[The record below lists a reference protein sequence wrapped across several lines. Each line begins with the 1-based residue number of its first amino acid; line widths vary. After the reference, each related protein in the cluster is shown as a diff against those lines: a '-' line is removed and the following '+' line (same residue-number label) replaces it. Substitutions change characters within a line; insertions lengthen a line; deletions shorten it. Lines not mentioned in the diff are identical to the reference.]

1 MAQKKPKDDIVNVVL
16 SINATTA
23 ERKIHELTAANKDLT
38 KANQERLKKMREL
51 EMLGRTEQQSYKN
64 LKAAYQ
70 DTSKA
75 IRENNGEIEKYRRNL
90 NLTNMSYNE
99 LKREAS
105 KLRTQLNNTSKSLN
119 PTEWNALNE
128 RLKAVSRSMKNVEV
142 GAYSVGKSLCASI
155 KEAVAYQVGLQSL
168 VTWVLRLL
176 GNVRDFLGEGIRIA
190 GIAQG
195 IDEAFGRIADK
206 DYLSGLREQTKG
218 LLNDNFL
225 KKFTVQ
231 ANNLG
236 IPIEHMGQL
245 LAFAQQRAKD
255 TGESVDYLSESIVK
269 GLGRKSVLILDNL
282 GLSAVRINEEF
293 KRTGDFSAAVTKIVE
308 EEMAKVGH
316 SMDTAAE
323 ADVRRAVRWQ
333 NLQER
338 IGRYL
343 VKFSEMR
350 SKIESGFVDSL
361 DRSLSWMEKHWYKI
375 TLLFYSLTSA
385 IVAYKVAV
393 NKAIILEKLH
403 IFWITSKR
411 IALTAGAYA
420 YNLLSGNIMRA
431 NAALRL
437 LNITLKGNLWGWVA
451 AAIAGVAVSLYTLYT
466 RSQALTEA
474 KKALMRVSKKSTEEF
489 NAQAAKVDALSKTI
503 ENNKLSLEARRAA
516 IEKLKEIMPEYN
528 GYISNEGV
536 LYNHNTA
543 AIQRYLTQL
552 EKQIKMKA
560 AQEELEEA
568 YRKKRQLDNQE
579 EKQKAVLKSA
589 EDRYKMS
596 KDNASLQ
603 SNKLSGSGMKNMVV
617 GMSTSASASSVAA
630 AKKELEKT
638 QSEQAKNLAV
648 ISELNNEI
656 NKTSISL
663 SASTKKTEDAVVSL
677 IAIQQEELE
686 QAKKLPETTEAEIA
700 AKNKKIASIE
710 KEIERLNSLGRAGKS
725 SADTTAKT
733 EKDRIDAVKSA
744 IGEEIRLFEE
754 SQTRIRLEAKKRQE
768 AGKMTA
774 EEYASVV
781 AATEKASADFRIE
794 QYRELYR
801 SLENLEVKNGKDKKR
816 ALDEASTAILKAEE
830 DVIDKRIALN
840 ASLSA
845 IAEKAWQ
852 EVQKKQKAA
861 REKADLD
868 KEAGKAPDEM
878 RQQFGLVDTEFEN
891 KMKLAALDE
900 YYKQA
905 LEKYKDNEQVKQE
918 LAAVYAQA
926 KAKIEIDAEAEKL
939 RTIADM
945 GFAGQLAAFAQ
956 ELVTLREQHK
966 KGLFEEQ
973 EYQRKKNE
981 LRKRF
986 AEFSVKAVTEIAAT
1000 AAGYMQEQEM
1010 IAVDQKYASEIAAA
1024 QGNQEKLRE
1033 IEEKK
1038 EAEKLAIQKKYADIN
1053 FIIKASEIIA
1063 NTAVAV
1069 MRAMA
1074 ELGPIAGPIAAVAMS
1089 AAGTLQLAV
1098 ANQERMKVKNAQ
1110 PGGAGSSS
1118 SSTSGMPMRVAS
1130 GREDGGYIDVEREQD
1145 GKRFR
1150 AMHEPRRRGYV
1161 DRPTV
1166 IVGDGPAGRSR
1177 EWVASNDALSNPTV
1191 APIIR
1196 MLDAAQL
1203 SGQIRTIDMSAVLRR
1218 QLVGHRSGGYIDR
1231 SSSSP
1236 ASSGLYPLPS
1246 GASSDPRMVR
1256 ALERFVDTLDR
1267 TGKEGIRASVVY
1279 SDMERKRKIKERSED
1294 VARKR

>member
-1 MAQKKPKDDIVNVVL
+1 MAQRQKNDIIDVVFSVNA
-16 SINATTA
+16 SKAQQQ
-23 ERKIHELTAANKDLT
+23 IHDLTAANKDLT

-51 EMLGRTEQQSYKN
+51 EVLGRKEQQSYKN
-64 LKAAYQ
+64 LKAAYLEARKSIG
-70 DTSKA
+70 DNNRA
-75 IRENNGEIEKYRRNL
+75 IEQLRSNL
-90 NLTNMSYNE
+90 SLTNMSYSE
-99 LKREAS
+99 LHREA
-105 KLRTQLNNTSKSLN
+105 KRLKAQLDNTSRSLN
-119 PTEWNALNE
+119 PTEWGALNA
-128 RLKAVSRSMKNVEV
+128 RLQEVRRSMKQVEV
-142 GAYSVGKSLCASI
+142 GAYSAQKSLCASI

-168 VTWVLRLL
+168 VLLFLRLV
-176 GNVRDFLGEGIRIA
+176 GNIKDFVREGIRIA
-190 GIAQG
+190 GVAQG
-195 IDEAFGRIADK
+195 IDEAFSRIANK
-206 DYLSGLREQTKG
+206 DYLSSLREQTKG

-231 ANNLG
+231 ADNLG
-236 IPIEHMGQL
+236 IPIQHMGKL

-293 KRTGDFSAAVTKIVE
+293 KRTGDFSAAVTKIVD
-308 EEMAKVGH
+308 EEMAKVGK
-316 SMDTAAE
+316 SLDTAAE

-338 IGRYL
+338 IGGYL

-361 DRSLSWMEKHWYKI
+361 DRSLSWIEKHWSKI
-375 TLLFYSLTSA
+375 TLLFYSLSSA
-385 IVAYKVAV
+385 IVVYKAAV
-393 NKAIILEKLH
+393 TRAIVLEKLH
-403 IFWITSKR
+403 AFWLAAKR
-411 IALTAGAYA
+411 VSLIASSSAYA
-420 YNLLSGNIMRA
+420 LLTGNILRAKAAMRM
-431 NAALRL
+431 
-437 LNITLKGNLWGWVA
+437 LNIAMKGNLWGLVAAGVA
-451 AAIAGVAVSLYTLYT
+451 AAGAALYTLH
-466 RSQALTEA
+466 RRAQALTAE
-474 KKALMRVSKKSTEEF
+474 KKALLQVSKKATEEF
-489 NAQAAKVDALSKTI
+489 QSQAAKVDVLSKTI
-503 ENNKLSLEARRAA
+503 ENNKLSVDARRAA
-516 IEKLKEIMPEYN
+516 IEKLKEIMPSYN
-528 GYISNEGV
+528 ATITEEGV
-536 LYNHNTA
+536 LINHNTL
-543 AIQRYLTQL
+543 AISEYLQQL

-568 YRKKRQLDNQE
+568 YRKKRQL
-579 EKQKAVLKSA
+579 EKQQEKDRATVKKA
-589 EDRYKMS
+589 
-596 KDNASLQ
+596 KDDYDLRNSLVSSQ
-603 SNKLSGSGMKNMVV
+603 SNSKLSGSGMRQLGV
-617 GMSTSASASSVAA
+617 GMQTSGLASDLSAA
-630 AKKELEKT
+630 NRALEKTMAELEKNQAVIDALDKEITTST
-638 QSEQAKNLAV
+638 QSLTSGADKTAV
-648 ISELNNEI
+648 A
-656 NKTSISL
+656 T
-663 SASTKKTEDAVVSL
+663 VSL
-677 IAIQQEELE
+677 IKVQEELLE
-686 QAKKLPETTEAEIA
+686 QAKLMPETSEAEIT
-700 AKNKKIASIE
+700 AKNKKIESIE
-710 KEIERLNSLGRAGKS
+710 KEIDRLRDLGRTSKGAAA
-725 SADTTAKT
+725 SAAKA
-733 EKDRIDAVKSA
+733 EKDRIESVKSA
-744 IGEEIRLFEE
+744 SVEEIRLFEE
-754 SQTRIRLEAKKRQE
+754 TQTRIRLEAKKQKA
-768 AGKMTA
+768 AGKITA
-774 EEYASVV
+774 ETYASVV
-781 AATEKASADFRIE
+781 AATEKASADFRLE

-801 SLENLEVKNGKDKKR
+801 TLENLEIKNGKDKKR
-816 ALDEASTAILKAEE
+816 ALDEASAAILKSEE
-830 DVIDKRIALN
+830 DIIDKRIALN
-840 ASLSA
+840 ASLAA
-845 IAEKAWQ
+845 IGEKAWK
-852 EVQKKQKAA
+852 EVQKKQQDAKA
-861 REKADLD
+861 KAKQADA
-868 KEAGKAPDEM
+868 AGKAPDQM
-878 RQQFGLVDTEFEN
+878 RQQFGLGGQELEY
-891 KMKLAALDE
+891 KMKLVALDE

-905 LEKYKDNEQVKQE
+905 LEKYKDNEQTKQE

-939 RTIADM
+939 RALADM

-956 ELVTLREQHK
+956 EMISLRDQHR
-966 KGLFEEQ
+966 KGLLEEQ
-973 EYQRKKNE
+973 EYQKKKAD

-986 AEFSVKAVTEIAAT
+986 TEFSVKAVTEIASA

-1110 PGGAGSSS
+1110 PGGGGSSS

-1150 AMHEPRRRGYV
+1150 AMHEPRKRGYV

-1196 MLDAAQL
+1196 LLDAAQL
-1203 SGQIRTIDMSAVLRR
+1203 SGQIRTIDMGAVLRR
-1218 QLVGHRSGGYIDR
+1218 QLVGHQSGGYINSVPSPP
-1231 SSSSP
+1231 SSD
-1236 ASSGLYPLPS
+1236 LYPIS
-1246 GASSDPRMVR
+1246 VGSAADPRMLR

-1279 SDMERKRKIKERSED
+1279 SDLERKRTIKERSMD

>member
-1 MAQKKPKDDIVNVVL
+1 MAQRQKDDIINVVF
-16 SINATTA
+16 SVNASKA
-23 ERKIHELTAANKDLT
+23 QQQIHDLTAANKDLT

-51 EMLGRTEQQSYKN
+51 EMLGRKEQQSYKN
-64 LKAAYQ
+64 LKAAYLEARKSIG
-70 DTSKA
+70 DNNRA
-75 IRENNGEIEKYRRNL
+75 IEQLRSNL
-90 NLTNMSYNE
+90 SLTNMSYSE
-99 LKREAS
+99 LHREA
-105 KLRTQLNNTSKSLN
+105 KRLKAQLDNTSRSLN
-119 PTEWNALNE
+119 PTEWGALNA
-128 RLKAVSRSMKNVEV
+128 RLQEVRRSMKQVEV
-142 GAYSVGKSLCASI
+142 GAYSAQKSLCASI

-168 VTWVLRLL
+168 VLLFLRLV
-176 GNVRDFLGEGIRIA
+176 GNIKDFVREGIRIA
-190 GIAQG
+190 GVAQG
-195 IDEAFGRIADK
+195 IDEAFSRIANK
-206 DYLSGLREQTKG
+206 DYLSSLREQTKG

-236 IPIEHMGQL
+236 IPIEHMGKL

-255 TGESVDYLSESIVK
+255 TGESVEYLSESIVK

-282 GLSAVRINEEF
+282 GLSSVRINEEF
-293 KRTGDFSAAVTKIVE
+293 KRTGDFVAAVTKIVD
-308 EEMAKVGH
+308 EEMAKVGK
-316 SMDTAAE
+316 SLDTAAE

-338 IGRYL
+338 IGGYL

-350 SKIESGFVDSL
+350 SKIESGFVATL
-361 DRSLSWMEKHWYKI
+361 DQSLSWIEKHWSKI
-375 TLLFYSLTSA
+375 TLLFYSLSSA
-385 IVAYKVAV
+385 IVAYKAAV
-393 NKAIILEKLH
+393 TRAIILEKLH
-403 IFWITSKR
+403 AFWLAAKR
-411 IALTAGAYA
+411 VSLIASSSAYA
-420 YNLLSGNIMRA
+420 LLTGNILRAKAAMRM
-431 NAALRL
+431 
-437 LNITLKGNLWGWVA
+437 LNIAMKGNLWGLVA
-451 AAIAGVAVSLYTLYT
+451 AGVAAVGAALYTLH
-466 RSQALTEA
+466 RRAQALTAE
-474 KKALMRVSKKSTEEF
+474 KKALLQVSKKATEEF
-489 NAQAAKVDALSKTI
+489 QLQAAKVDVLSKTI
-503 ENNKLSLEARRAA
+503 ENNKLSVDARRAA
-516 IEKLKEIMPEYN
+516 IEKLKEIMPSYN
-528 GYISNEGV
+528 ATITEEGV
-536 LYNHNTA
+536 LINHNTL
-543 AIQRYLTQL
+543 AISEYLQQL

-568 YRKKRQLDNQE
+568 YRKKRQL
-579 EKQKAVLKSA
+579 EKQQDKDRAAVKKAQDDYDRRKSIVTSQA
-589 EDRYKMS
+589 NS
-596 KDNASLQ
+596 
-603 SNKLSGSGMKNMVV
+603 KLSGSGMRQLAV
-617 GMSTSASASSVAA
+617 GMQTGGLASDLSAANRALEKTTA
-630 AKKELEKT
+630 ELEKNQSVIDALDKEITTST
-638 QSEQAKNLAV
+638 QSLTSGA
-648 ISELNNEI
+648 S
-656 NKTSISL
+656 KT
-663 SASTKKTEDAVVSL
+663 AAATVSL
-677 IAIQQEELE
+677 IKVQEELLE
-686 QAKKLPETTEAEIA
+686 QAKLLPETSEAEIV
-700 AKNKKIASIE
+700 AKNKKIESIE
-710 KEIERLNSLGRAGKS
+710 KEIDRLRDLGRTSKGAAA
-725 SADTTAKT
+725 SAAKA
-733 EKDRIDAVKSA
+733 EKDRIESVKSA
-744 IGEEIRLFEE
+744 SVEEIRLFEE
-754 SQTRIRLEAKKRQE
+754 TQTRIRLEAKKQQT
-768 AGKMTA
+768 AGKITA
-774 EEYASVV
+774 ETYASVV
-781 AATEKASADFRIE
+781 AATEKASADFRLE

-801 SLENLEVKNGKDKKR
+801 TLENLEVKNGKAKKR
-816 ALDEASTAILKAEE
+816 ALDEASAAILKSEE
-830 DVIDKRIALN
+830 EVIDKRIALN
-840 ASLSA
+840 VSLAA
-845 IAEKAWQ
+845 IGEKALEKVLRKQQEAKEKAEKAR
-852 EVQKKQKAA
+852 VASKAS
-861 REKADLD
+861 
-868 KEAGKAPDEM
+868 DEM
-878 RQQFGLVDTEFEN
+878 RQQFGLVDPDFET

-900 YYKQA
+900 YYRQELK
-905 LEKYKDNEQVKQE
+905 KYKDNAEVRQR
-918 LAAVYAQA
+918 LAKVYAQA

-939 RTIADM
+939 QTIAGM

-956 ELVTLREQHK
+956 EMISLRDQHR
-966 KGLFEEQ
+966 KGLLEEQ
-973 EYQRKKNE
+973 EYQKKKAD

-986 AEFSVKAVTEIAAT
+986 TEFSVKAVTEIAAS

-1024 QGNQEKLRE
+1024 QGNKEKLRE

-1110 PGGAGSSS
+1110 PGGGGSSS

-1150 AMHEPRRRGYV
+1150 AMHEPLKRGYV

-1196 MLDAAQL
+1196 LLDAAQL
-1203 SGQIRTIDMSAVLRR
+1203 SGQIRTIDMGAVLRSR
-1218 QLVGHRSGGYIDR
+1218 LVGHESGGYIDR

-1236 ASSGLYPLPS
+1236 ASSGLHPLPS

>member
-1 MAQKKPKDDIVNVVL
+1 MAQRQKDDIINVVF
-16 SINATTA
+16 SVNASKA
-23 ERKIHELTAANKDLT
+23 QQQIHDLTAANKDLT

-51 EMLGRTEQQSYKN
+51 EMLGRKEQQSYKN
-64 LKAAYQ
+64 LKAAYLEARKSIG
-70 DTSKA
+70 DNNRA
-75 IRENNGEIEKYRRNL
+75 IEQLRSNL
-90 NLTNMSYNE
+90 SLTNMSYSE
-99 LKREAS
+99 LHREA
-105 KLRTQLNNTSKSLN
+105 KRLKAQLDNTSRSLN
-119 PTEWNALNE
+119 PTEWGALNA
-128 RLKAVSRSMKNVEV
+128 RLQEVRRSMKQVEV
-142 GAYSVGKSLCASI
+142 GTYSAQKSLCASI

-168 VTWVLRLL
+168 VLLFLRLV
-176 GNVRDFLGEGIRIA
+176 GNIKDFVREGIRIA
-190 GIAQG
+190 GVAQG
-195 IDEAFGRIADK
+195 IDEAFSRIANK
-206 DYLSGLREQTKG
+206 DYLSSLREQTKG

-236 IPIEHMGQL
+236 IPIEHMGKL

-255 TGESVDYLSESIVK
+255 TGESVEYLSESIVK

-282 GLSAVRINEEF
+282 GLSSVRINEEF
-293 KRTGDFSAAVTKIVE
+293 KRTGDFVAAVTKIVD
-308 EEMAKVGH
+308 EEMSKVGN
-316 SMDTAAE
+316 SLDTAVE

-338 IGRYL
+338 IGGYL

-361 DRSLSWMEKHWYKI
+361 DQSLSWIEKHWSKI
-375 TLLFYSLTSA
+375 TLLFYSLSSA
-385 IVAYKVAV
+385 IVVYKAAV
-393 NKAIILEKLH
+393 TRAIVLEKLH
-403 IFWITSKR
+403 AFWLAAKR
-411 IALTAGAYA
+411 VSLIASSSAYA
-420 YNLLSGNIMRA
+420 LLTGNILRA
-431 NAALRL
+431 KAALRL
-437 LNITLKGNLWGWVA
+437 LNIAMKGNFWGMVAAGVA
-451 AAIAGVAVSLYTLYT
+451 AAGAALYTLYR
-466 RSQALTEA
+466 RSQALTAE
-474 KKALMRVSKKSTEEF
+474 KKALLQVSKKATEEF
-489 NAQAAKVDALSKTI
+489 QSQAAKVDVLSKTI
-503 ENNKLSLEARRAA
+503 ENNKLSVDARRAA
-516 IEKLKEIMPEYN
+516 IEKLKEIMPSYN
-528 GYISNEGV
+528 ATITEEGV
-536 LYNHNTA
+536 LINHNTL
-543 AIQRYLTQL
+543 AISEYLQQL

-568 YRKKRQLDNQE
+568 YRKKRQL
-579 EKQKAVLKSA
+579 EKQQEKDRAAVKKA
-589 EDRYKMS
+589 
-596 KDNASLQ
+596 KDDYDLRNSLVSSQ
-603 SNKLSGSGMKNMVV
+603 ANSKLSGSGMRQLGV
-617 GMSTSASASSVAA
+617 GMQTSGLVSDLSAANQA
-630 AKKELEKT
+630 LEKTTAELEKNQAVIDALDKEITTST
-638 QSEQAKNLAV
+638 QSLTSGAAKTA
-648 ISELNNEI
+648 
-656 NKTSISL
+656 T
-663 SASTKKTEDAVVSL
+663 ATVSL
-677 IAIQQEELE
+677 IKVQEELLE
-686 QAKKLPETTEAEIA
+686 QAKLMPETSEAEIV
-700 AKNKKIASIE
+700 AKNKKIESIE
-710 KEIERLNSLGRAGKS
+710 KEINRLRELGRTSKGAAA
-725 SADTTAKT
+725 SAAKA
-733 EKDRIDAVKSA
+733 EKDRIESVKSA
-744 IGEEIRLFEE
+744 SVEEIRLFEE
-754 SQTRIRLEAKKRQE
+754 TQTRIRLEAKKQQA
-768 AGKMTA
+768 AGKITA
-774 EEYASVV
+774 ETYASIV
-781 AATEKASADFRIE
+781 AATEKASSDFRLE

-801 SLENLEVKNGKDKKR
+801 TLENLEVKNGKAKKR
-816 ALDEASTAILKAEE
+816 ALDEASAAILKSEE
-830 DVIDKRIALN
+830 EVIDKRIALN
-840 ASLSA
+840 ASLAA
-845 IAEKAWQ
+845 IGEKALEKVLRKQQEAKEKAEKAR
-852 EVQKKQKAA
+852 VASKAS
-861 REKADLD
+861 
-868 KEAGKAPDEM
+868 DEM
-878 RQQFGLVDTEFEN
+878 RQQFGLVDPDFET

-900 YYKQA
+900 YYRQELK
-905 LEKYKDNEQVKQE
+905 KYKDNAEVRQR
-918 LAAVYAQA
+918 LAKVYAQA

-939 RTIADM
+939 QTIAGM

-956 ELVTLREQHK
+956 EMISLRDQHR
-966 KGLFEEQ
+966 KGLLEEQ
-973 EYQRKKNE
+973 EYQKKKAA
-981 LRKRF
+981 LKKRF
-986 AEFSVKAVTEIAAT
+986 TEFSVKAVTEIASA

-1010 IAVDQKYASEIAAA
+1010 LAVDQKYASEIAAA

-1110 PGGAGSSS
+1110 PGGGGSSS

-1150 AMHEPRRRGYV
+1150 AMHEPRLRGYV

-1203 SGQIRTIDMSAVLRR
+1203 SGQIRTIDMGAVLRSR
-1218 QLVGHRSGGYIDR
+1218 LVGHESGGYIDR

-1236 ASSGLYPLPS
+1236 ASSGLHPLPS

>member
-1 MAQKKPKDDIVNVVL
+1 MAQRQKDDIINVVF
-16 SINATTA
+16 SVNASKAQQQIHDLTT
-23 ERKIHELTAANKDLT
+23 ANKDLA

-51 EMLGRTEQQSYKN
+51 EMLGRKEQQSYKN
-64 LKAAYQ
+64 LKTAYLEARKSIG
-70 DTSKA
+70 DNNRA
-75 IRENNGEIEKYRRNL
+75 IEQLRSNL
-90 NLTNMSYNE
+90 SLTNMSYSE
-99 LKREAS
+99 LHREA
-105 KLRTQLNNTSKSLN
+105 KRLKAQLDNTSRSLN
-119 PTEWNALNE
+119 PTEWSALNA
-128 RLKAVSRSMKNVEV
+128 RLQEVRRSMKQVEV
-142 GAYSVGKSLCASI
+142 GAYSAQKSLCASI

-168 VTWVLRLL
+168 VLLFLRLV
-176 GNVRDFLGEGIRIA
+176 GNIKDFVREGIRVA
-190 GIAQG
+190 GVAQG
-195 IDEAFGRIADK
+195 IDEAFSRIANK
-206 DYLSGLREQTKG
+206 DYLSSLREQTKG

-231 ANNLG
+231 ADNLG
-236 IPIEHMGQL
+236 IPIQHMGKL

-255 TGESVDYLSESIVK
+255 TGESVEYLSESIVK

-293 KRTGDFSAAVTKIVE
+293 KRTGDFSAAVTKIVD
-308 EEMAKVGH
+308 EEMAKVGK
-316 SMDTAAE
+316 SLDTAAE

-338 IGRYL
+338 IGGYL
-343 VKFSEMR
+343 VKFSDMR
-350 SKIESGFVDSL
+350 NKIESGFVDSL
-361 DRSLSWMEKHWYKI
+361 DRSLSWIEKHWSKI
-375 TLLFYSLTSA
+375 TLLFYSLSSA
-385 IVAYKVAV
+385 IVVYKAAV
-393 NKAIILEKLH
+393 SRAIVLEKLH
-403 IFWITSKR
+403 AFWLAAKR
-411 IALTAGAYA
+411 VSLIASSSAYA
-420 YNLLSGNIMRA
+420 LLTGNILRAKAAMRM
-431 NAALRL
+431 
-437 LNITLKGNLWGWVA
+437 LNITMKGNLWGLVAAGVA
-451 AAIAGVAVSLYTLYT
+451 AAGAALYTLH
-466 RSQALTEA
+466 RRAQALTAE
-474 KKALMRVSKKSTEEF
+474 KKVLLQVSKKATEEF
-489 NAQAAKVDALSKTI
+489 QSQAAKVDVLSKTI
-503 ENNKLSLEARRAA
+503 ENNKLSVAARRAA
-516 IEKLKEIMPEYN
+516 IEKLKEIMPSYN
-528 GYISNEGV
+528 AAITEEGV
-536 LYNHNTA
+536 LINHNTL
-543 AIQRYLTQL
+543 AISEYLQQL

-568 YRKKRQLDNQE
+568 YRKKRQL
-579 EKQKAVLKSA
+579 EKQQDKDRAAVKKA
-589 EDRYKMS
+589 
-596 KDNASLQ
+596 KDDYDLRNSLVSSQ
-603 SNKLSGSGMKNMVV
+603 ANSKLSGSGMRQLGV
-617 GMSTSASASSVAA
+617 GMQTSGLASDLSAA
-630 AKKELEKT
+630 NRALEKTTAELEKNQSVIDALDKEITTST
-638 QSEQAKNLAV
+638 QSLTSGAD
-648 ISELNNEI
+648 
-656 NKTSISL
+656 KT
-663 SASTKKTEDAVVSL
+663 AAATVSL
-677 IAIQQEELE
+677 IKVQEELLE
-686 QAKKLPETTEAEIA
+686 QAKLLPETSEAEIA
-700 AKNKKIASIE
+700 AKNKKIESIE
-710 KEIERLNSLGRAGKS
+710 KEIDRLRDLGRTSKGAAA
-725 SADTTAKT
+725 SAAKA
-733 EKDRIDAVKSA
+733 EKDRIESVKSA
-744 IGEEIRLFEE
+744 SVEEIRLFEE
-754 SQTRIRLEAKKRQE
+754 TQTRIRLEAKKQQA
-768 AGKMTA
+768 AGKITA
-774 EEYASVV
+774 ETYGSIV
-781 AATEKASADFRIE
+781 AATEKASADFRLE

-801 SLENLEVKNGKDKKR
+801 TLENLEIKNGKDKKR
-816 ALDEASTAILKAEE
+816 ALDEASAAILKSEE
-830 DVIDKRIALN
+830 AVIDKRIALN
-840 ASLSA
+840 ASLAA
-845 IAEKAWQ
+845 IGEKAWK
-852 EVQKKQKAA
+852 EVQKKQQEANSKAEQA
-861 REKADLD
+861 VA
-868 KEAGKAPDEM
+868 AGKAPDQM
-878 RQQFGLVDTEFEN
+878 RQQFGLGGQELEN

-905 LEKYKDNEQVKQE
+905 LEKYKDNEQTKQE

-939 RTIADM
+939 RALADM

-956 ELVTLREQHK
+956 EMISLRDQHR
-966 KGLFEEQ
+966 KGLLEEQ
-973 EYQRKKNE
+973 EYQKKKAD

-986 AEFSVKAVTEIAAT
+986 TEFSVKAVAEIAAS

-1110 PGGAGSSS
+1110 PGGGGSSS

-1150 AMHEPRRRGYV
+1150 AMHEPRKRGYV

-1166 IVGDGPAGRSR
+1166 IVGDGTVGRSR

-1203 SGQIRTIDMSAVLRR
+1203 SGQIRTIDMGAVLRSR
-1218 QLVGHRSGGYIDR
+1218 LVGHESGGYIDR

-1236 ASSGLYPLPS
+1236 ASSGLHSLPS

>member
-1 MAQKKPKDDIVNVVL
+1 MARKQKDDVL
-16 SINATTA
+16 NLILSVNATEA
-23 ERKIHELTAANKDLT
+23 QQEIHRLSKANRELVEANK
-38 KANQERLKKMREL
+38 ARAAKMREL
-51 EMLGRTEQQSYKN
+51 EMLGKKETQAYTN
-64 LKAAYQ
+64 LKAAYKEAAKEM
-70 DTSKA
+70 SKNSA
-75 IRENNGEIEKYRRNL
+75 EIDRLKKSL
-90 NLTNMSYNE
+90 DLTHLSYSQ
-99 LKREAS
+99 LKREA
-105 KLRTQLNNTSKSLN
+105 KRLTAQLDATSKSLH
-119 PTEWNALNE
+119 PAEWKKLNTRLQEVRKQMDRVSAGSRGLDDSICGTIKSAVKLQVSMQGGIVALVAWLRNA
-128 RLKAVSRSMKNVEV
+128 
-142 GAYSVGKSLCASI
+142 
-155 KEAVAYQVGLQSL
+155 
-168 VTWVLRLL
+168 
-176 GNVRDFLGEGIRIA
+176 RDFVREGIRIA
-190 GIAQG
+190 GVAQG
-195 IDEAFGRIADK
+195 IDEAFSRIANK
-206 DYLSGLREQTKG
+206 DYLSSLREQTKG

-225 KKFTVQ
+225 RRFTVQ
-231 ANNLG
+231 ADNLG
-236 IPIEHMGQL
+236 IPIQHMGKL

-255 TGESVDYLSESIVK
+255 TGESVEYLSESIVK

-293 KRTGDFSAAVTKIVE
+293 KRTGDFSAAVTKIVD
-308 EEMAKVGH
+308 EEMAKVGK
-316 SMDTAAE
+316 SLDTAAE

-338 IGRYL
+338 IGGYL
-343 VKFSEMR
+343 VKFSDMR
-350 SKIESGFVDSL
+350 NKIESGFVDSL
-361 DRSLSWMEKHWYKI
+361 DRSLSWIEKHWSKI
-375 TLLFYSLTSA
+375 TLLFYSLSSA
-385 IVAYKVAV
+385 IVVYKAAV
-393 NKAIILEKLH
+393 SRAIILEKLH
-403 IFWITSKR
+403 AFWLAAKR
-411 IALTAGAYA
+411 VTVIASSSAYA
-420 YNLLSGNIMRA
+420 LLTGNILRAKAAMRM
-431 NAALRL
+431 
-437 LNITLKGNLWGWVA
+437 LNITMKGNLWGLVAAGVA
-451 AAIAGVAVSLYTLYT
+451 AAGAALYTLYR
-466 RSQALTEA
+466 RSQALTAE
-474 KKALMRVSKKSTEEF
+474 KKALMEVSKKATEEF
-489 NAQAAKVDALSKTI
+489 HTQAAKVDVLSKTI
-503 ENNKLSLEARRAA
+503 ENNKLSVDARRAA
-516 IEKLKEIMPEYN
+516 IEKLKEIMPSYN
-528 GYISNEGV
+528 ATITEEGV
-536 LYNHNTA
+536 LINHNTL
-543 AIQRYLTQL
+543 AISEYLQQL

-568 YRKKRQLDNQE
+568 YRKKRQL
-579 EKQKAVLKSA
+579 EKQQDKDRAAVKKAQDDYDRRKSIVTSQA
-589 EDRYKMS
+589 NS
-596 KDNASLQ
+596 
-603 SNKLSGSGMKNMVV
+603 KLSGSGMRQLGV
-617 GMSTSASASSVAA
+617 GMQTSGLASDLSAA
-630 AKKELEKT
+630 NQALEKTTAELEKNQAVIDALDKEITTST
-638 QSEQAKNLAV
+638 QSLTSGATKTTAATVSLIKVEQAKL
-648 ISELNNEI
+648 
-656 NKTSISL
+656 
-663 SASTKKTEDAVVSL
+663 
-677 IAIQQEELE
+677 
-686 QAKKLPETTEAEIA
+686 LPETSQAEIT
-700 AKNKKIASIE
+700 AKNKKIESIE
-710 KEIERLNSLGRAGKS
+710 KEINRLRELGRTSKDAAD
-725 SADTTAKT
+725 SAARA
-733 EKDRIDAVKSA
+733 EKDRIESVKSA
-744 IGEEIRLFEE
+744 SVEEIRLFEE
-754 SQTRIRLEAKKRQE
+754 TQTRIRLEAKKRQE
-768 AGKMTA
+768 SGKMTA

-781 AATEKASADFRIE
+781 AATEKASADFRLE

-801 SLENLEVKNGKDKKR
+801 SLENLEVQNGKDKKR

-878 RQQFGLVDTEFEN
+878 RQQFGLGGQELEN

-905 LEKYKDNEQVKQE
+905 LDKYKDNEQTKQE

-939 RTIADM
+939 RALADM

-956 ELVTLREQHK
+956 EMISLRDQHRR
-966 KGLFEEQ
+966 GLLEEQ
-973 EYQRKKNE
+973 EYQKKKAD
-981 LRKRF
+981 LKKRF
-986 AEFSVKAVTEIAAT
+986 TEFSVKAVTEIAAS
-1000 AAGYMQEQEM
+1000 AVGYMQEQEM
-1010 IAVDQKYASEIAAA
+1010 MAVDQKYASEIAAA

-1038 EAEKLAIQKKYADIN
+1038 EAEKLAIHKKYADIN

-1110 PGGAGSSS
+1110 PGGGRSSS

-1218 QLVGHRSGGYIDR
+1218 QLVGHQSGGYIAGSASRVDTPPPATVASVSSNDR
-1231 SSSSP
+1231 
-1236 ASSGLYPLPS
+1236 A
-1246 GASSDPRMVR
+1246 VR
-1256 ALERFVDTLDR
+1256 AMERFIDM
-1267 TGKEGIRASVVY
+1267 
-1279 SDMERKRKIKERSED
+1279 MERAGREGLRSTVVLSELQRKQALVDKGSSIAK
-1294 VARKR
+1294 KK

>member
-1 MAQKKPKDDIVNVVL
+1 MAQRQKDDIINVVF
-16 SINATTA
+16 SVNASKAQQQIHDLTT
-23 ERKIHELTAANKDLT
+23 ANKDLT

-51 EMLGRTEQQSYKN
+51 EVLGRKEQQSYKN
-64 LKAAYQ
+64 LKAAYLEARK
-70 DTSKA
+70 SIGNNNRA
-75 IRENNGEIEKYRRNL
+75 IEQLRSNL
-90 NLTNMSYNE
+90 SLTNMSYSE
-99 LKREAS
+99 LHREA
-105 KLRTQLNNTSKSLN
+105 K
-119 PTEWNALNE
+119 
-128 RLKAVSRSMKNVEV
+128 RLKAQLDNTSRSLNSTEWSALNARLQEVRRSMKQVEV
-142 GAYSVGKSLCASI
+142 GAYSAQKSLCASI
-155 KEAVAYQVGLQSL
+155 KEAVSYQVGLQSL
-168 VTWVLRLL
+168 VLLFLRLV
-176 GNVRDFLGEGIRIA
+176 GNIKDFVREGIRIA
-190 GIAQG
+190 GVAQG
-195 IDEAFGRIADK
+195 IDEAFSRIANK
-206 DYLSGLREQTKG
+206 DYLSSLREQTKG
-218 LLNDNFL
+218 LLNDNFI

-236 IPIEHMGQL
+236 IPIEHMGKL

-293 KRTGDFSAAVTKIVE
+293 KRTGDFSAAVTKIVD
-308 EEMAKVGH
+308 EEMAKVGK
-316 SMDTAAE
+316 SLDTAAE

-338 IGRYL
+338 IGGYL

-361 DRSLSWMEKHWYKI
+361 DRSLSWIEKHWSKI
-375 TLLFYSLTSA
+375 TLLFYSLSSA
-385 IVAYKVAV
+385 IVVYKAAV
-393 NKAIILEKLH
+393 SRAIVLEKLH
-403 IFWITSKR
+403 TFWLAAKR
-411 IALTAGAYA
+411 VSLFASSSAYA
-420 YNLLSGNIMRA
+420 LLTGNILRA
-431 NAALRL
+431 KAAMRL
-437 LNITLKGNLWGWVA
+437 LNIAMKGNLWGLVAAGVA
-451 AAIAGVAVSLYTLYT
+451 AAGAALYTLHRRT
-466 RSQALTEA
+466 QALTAE
-474 KKALMRVSKKSTEEF
+474 KKVLLQVSKKATEEF
-489 NAQAAKVDALSKTI
+489 QSQAAKVDVLSKTI
-503 ENNKLSLEARRAA
+503 ENNKLSVDARRAA
-516 IEKLKEIMPEYN
+516 IEKLKEIMPSYN
-528 GYISNEGV
+528 ATITEEGV
-536 LYNHNTA
+536 LINHNTL
-543 AIQRYLTQL
+543 AISEYLQLL

-568 YRKKRQLDNQE
+568 YRKKRQL
-579 EKQKAVLKSA
+579 EKQQEKDRAAVKKA
-589 EDRYKMS
+589 
-596 KDNASLQ
+596 KDDYDLRNSLVSSQ
-603 SNKLSGSGMKNMVV
+603 ANSKLSGSGMRQLGV
-617 GMSTSASASSVAA
+617 GMQTSGLASDLSAA
-630 AKKELEKT
+630 NRALEKTTAELEKNQAVIDALDKEITTST
-638 QSEQAKNLAV
+638 QSLSSGAV
-648 ISELNNEI
+648 
-656 NKTSISL
+656 KT
-663 SASTKKTEDAVVSL
+663 AVATVSL
-677 IAIQQEELE
+677 IKVQEELLE
-686 QAKKLPETTEAEIA
+686 QAKLMPETSEAEIVT
-700 AKNKKIASIE
+700 KNKKIESIE
-710 KEIERLNSLGRAGKS
+710 KEIDRLRDLGRTSKGAAA
-725 SADTTAKT
+725 SAAKA
-733 EKDRIDAVKSA
+733 EKDRIESVKSA
-744 IGEEIRLFEE
+744 SVEEIRLFEE
-754 SQTRIRLEAKKRQE
+754 TQTRIRLEAKKQQA
-768 AGKMTA
+768 AGKITA
-774 EEYASVV
+774 ETYGSIVS
-781 AATEKASADFRIE
+781 ATEKASADFRLE

-801 SLENLEVKNGKDKKR
+801 TLENLEVKNGKDKKR
-816 ALDEASTAILKAEE
+816 ALDEASAAILKSEE
-830 DVIDKRIALN
+830 AVIDKRIALN
-840 ASLSA
+840 ASLAA
-845 IAEKAWQ
+845 IGEKALEKVLRKQQEAKEKAEKAR
-852 EVQKKQKAA
+852 VASKAS
-861 REKADLD
+861 
-868 KEAGKAPDEM
+868 DEM
-878 RQQFGLVDTEFEN
+878 RQQFGLVDPDFET

-900 YYKQA
+900 YYRQELK
-905 LEKYKDNEQVKQE
+905 KYKDNAEVRQR
-918 LAAVYAQA
+918 LAKVYAQA

-939 RTIADM
+939 QTIAGM

-956 ELVTLREQHK
+956 ELISLRDQHRQ
-966 KGLFEEQ
+966 GLLEEQ
-973 EYQRKKNE
+973 EYQKKKAD

-986 AEFSVKAVTEIAAT
+986 TEFSVKAVTEIASA

-1110 PGGAGSSS
+1110 PGGGGSSS

-1218 QLVGHRSGGYIDR
+1218 QLVGHRSGGYIAGSASRVDTPPPATLPVGSNDR
-1231 SSSSP
+1231 
-1236 ASSGLYPLPS
+1236 A
-1246 GASSDPRMVR
+1246 VR
-1256 ALERFVDTLDR
+1256 AMERFIDTMER
-1267 TGKEGIRASVVY
+1267 AGREGIRSTVVL
-1279 SDMERKRKIKERSED
+1279 SELQRKQALVDKGSSIAK
-1294 VARKR
+1294 KK

>member
-1 MAQKKPKDDIVNVVL
+1 MAQRQKDDIINVVF
-16 SINATTA
+16 SVNASKA
-23 ERKIHELTAANKDLT
+23 QQQIHDLTAANKDLT

-51 EMLGRTEQQSYKN
+51 EMLGRKEQQSYKN
-64 LKAAYQ
+64 LKAAYLEARKSIG
-70 DTSKA
+70 DNNRA
-75 IRENNGEIEKYRRNL
+75 IEQLRSNL
-90 NLTNMSYNE
+90 SLTNMSYSE
-99 LKREAS
+99 LHREA
-105 KLRTQLNNTSKSLN
+105 KRLKAQLDNTSRSLN
-119 PTEWNALNE
+119 PTEWGALNA
-128 RLKAVSRSMKNVEV
+128 RLQEVRRSMKQVEV
-142 GAYSVGKSLCASI
+142 GTYSAQKSLCASI

-168 VTWVLRLL
+168 VLLFLRLV
-176 GNVRDFLGEGIRIA
+176 GNIKDFVREGIRIA
-190 GIAQG
+190 GVAQG
-195 IDEAFGRIADK
+195 IDEAFSRIANK
-206 DYLSGLREQTKG
+206 DYLSSLREQTKG

-236 IPIEHMGQL
+236 IPIEHMGKL

-255 TGESVDYLSESIVK
+255 TGESVEYLSESIVK

-282 GLSAVRINEEF
+282 GLSSVRINEEF
-293 KRTGDFSAAVTKIVE
+293 KRTGDFVAAVTKIVD
-308 EEMAKVGH
+308 EEMSKVGN
-316 SMDTAAE
+316 SLDTAVE

-338 IGRYL
+338 IGGYL

-361 DRSLSWMEKHWYKI
+361 DQSLSWIEKHWSKI
-375 TLLFYSLTSA
+375 TLLFYSLSSA
-385 IVAYKVAV
+385 IVVYKAAV
-393 NKAIILEKLH
+393 TRAIVLEKLH
-403 IFWITSKR
+403 AFWLAAKR
-411 IALTAGAYA
+411 VSLIASSSAYA
-420 YNLLSGNIMRA
+420 LLTGNILRA
-431 NAALRL
+431 KVALRL
-437 LNITLKGNLWGWVA
+437 LNIAMKGNFWGMVAAGVA
-451 AAIAGVAVSLYTLYT
+451 AAGAALYTLYR
-466 RSQALTEA
+466 RSQALTAE
-474 KKALMRVSKKSTEEF
+474 KKALLQVSKKATEEF
-489 NAQAAKVDALSKTI
+489 QSQAAKVDVLSKTI
-503 ENNKLSLEARRAA
+503 ENNKLSVDARRAA
-516 IEKLKEIMPEYN
+516 IEKLKEIMPSYN
-528 GYISNEGV
+528 ATITEEGV
-536 LYNHNTA
+536 LINHNTL
-543 AIQRYLTQL
+543 AISEYLQQL

-568 YRKKRQLDNQE
+568 YRKKRQL
-579 EKQKAVLKSA
+579 EKQQEKDRAAVKKA
-589 EDRYKMS
+589 
-596 KDNASLQ
+596 KDDYDLRNSLVSSQ
-603 SNKLSGSGMKNMVV
+603 ANSKLSGSGMRQLGV
-617 GMSTSASASSVAA
+617 GMQTSGLVSDLSAANQA
-630 AKKELEKT
+630 LEKTTAELEKNQAVIDALDKEITTST
-638 QSEQAKNLAV
+638 QSLTSGAAKTA
-648 ISELNNEI
+648 
-656 NKTSISL
+656 T
-663 SASTKKTEDAVVSL
+663 ATVSL
-677 IAIQQEELE
+677 IKVQEELLE
-686 QAKKLPETTEAEIA
+686 QAKLMPETSEAEIV
-700 AKNKKIASIE
+700 AKNKKIESIE
-710 KEIERLNSLGRAGKS
+710 KEINRLRELGRTSKGAAA
-725 SADTTAKT
+725 SAAKA
-733 EKDRIDAVKSA
+733 EKDRIESVKSA
-744 IGEEIRLFEE
+744 SVEEIRLFEE
-754 SQTRIRLEAKKRQE
+754 TQTRIRLEAKKQQA
-768 AGKMTA
+768 AGKITA
-774 EEYASVV
+774 ETYASIV
-781 AATEKASADFRIE
+781 AATEKASSDFRLE

-801 SLENLEVKNGKDKKR
+801 TLENLEVKNGKAKKR
-816 ALDEASTAILKAEE
+816 ALDEASAAILKSEE
-830 DVIDKRIALN
+830 EVIDKRIALN
-840 ASLSA
+840 ASLAA
-845 IAEKAWQ
+845 IGEKALEKVLRKQQEAKEKAEKAR
-852 EVQKKQKAA
+852 VASKAS
-861 REKADLD
+861 
-868 KEAGKAPDEM
+868 DEM
-878 RQQFGLVDTEFEN
+878 RQQFGLVDPDFET

-900 YYKQA
+900 YYRQELK
-905 LEKYKDNEQVKQE
+905 KYKDNAEVRQR
-918 LAAVYAQA
+918 LAKVYAQA

-939 RTIADM
+939 QTIAGM

-956 ELVTLREQHK
+956 EMISLRDQHR
-966 KGLFEEQ
+966 KGLLEEQ
-973 EYQRKKNE
+973 EYQKKKAA
-981 LRKRF
+981 LKKRF
-986 AEFSVKAVTEIAAT
+986 TEFSVKAVTEIASA

-1010 IAVDQKYASEIAAA
+1010 LAVDQKYASEIAAA

-1110 PGGAGSSS
+1110 PGGGGSSS

-1150 AMHEPRRRGYV
+1150 AMHEPRLRGYV

-1203 SGQIRTIDMSAVLRR
+1203 SGQIRTIDMGAVLRSR
-1218 QLVGHRSGGYIDR
+1218 LVGHESGGYIDR

-1236 ASSGLYPLPS
+1236 ASSGLHPLPS

>member
-1 MAQKKPKDDIVNVVL
+1 MAQRQKDDIINVVF
-16 SINATTA
+16 SVNASKA
-23 ERKIHELTAANKDLT
+23 QQQIHDLTAANKDLT

-51 EMLGRTEQQSYKN
+51 EMLGRKEQQSYKN
-64 LKAAYQ
+64 LKAAYLEARKSIG
-70 DTSKA
+70 DNNRA
-75 IRENNGEIEKYRRNL
+75 IEQLRSNL
-90 NLTNMSYNE
+90 SLTNMSYSE
-99 LKREAS
+99 LHREA
-105 KLRTQLNNTSKSLN
+105 KRLKAQLDNTSRSLN
-119 PTEWNALNE
+119 PTEWGALNA
-128 RLKAVSRSMKNVEV
+128 RLQEVRRSMKQVEV
-142 GAYSVGKSLCASI
+142 GAYSAQKSLCASI

-168 VTWVLRLL
+168 VLLFLRLV
-176 GNVRDFLGEGIRIA
+176 GNIKDFVREGIRIA
-190 GIAQG
+190 GVAQG
-195 IDEAFGRIADK
+195 IDEAFSRIANK
-206 DYLSGLREQTKG
+206 DYLSSLREQTKG

-236 IPIEHMGQL
+236 IPIEHMGKL

-255 TGESVDYLSESIVK
+255 TGESVEYLSESIVK

-282 GLSAVRINEEF
+282 GLSSVRINEEF
-293 KRTGDFSAAVTKIVE
+293 KRTGDFVAAVTKIVD
-308 EEMAKVGH
+308 EEMAKVGK
-316 SMDTAAE
+316 SLDTAAE

-338 IGRYL
+338 IGGYL

-350 SKIESGFVDSL
+350 SKIESGFVATL
-361 DRSLSWMEKHWYKI
+361 DQSLSWIEKHWSKI
-375 TLLFYSLTSA
+375 TLLFYSLSSA
-385 IVAYKVAV
+385 IVAYKAAV
-393 NKAIILEKLH
+393 TRAIILEKLH
-403 IFWITSKR
+403 AFWLAAKR
-411 IALTAGAYA
+411 VSLIASSSAYA
-420 YNLLSGNIMRA
+420 LLTGNILRAKAAMRM
-431 NAALRL
+431 
-437 LNITLKGNLWGWVA
+437 LNIAMKGNLWGLVA
-451 AAIAGVAVSLYTLYT
+451 AGVAAVGAALYTLH
-466 RSQALTEA
+466 RRAQALTAE
-474 KKALMRVSKKSTEEF
+474 KKALLQVSKKATEEF
-489 NAQAAKVDALSKTI
+489 QLQAAKVDVLSKTI
-503 ENNKLSLEARRAA
+503 ENNKLSVDARRAA
-516 IEKLKEIMPEYN
+516 IEKLKEIMPSYN
-528 GYISNEGV
+528 ATITEEGV
-536 LYNHNTA
+536 LINHNTL
-543 AIQRYLTQL
+543 AISEYLQQL

-568 YRKKRQLDNQE
+568 YRKKRQL
-579 EKQKAVLKSA
+579 EKQQDKDRAAVKKAQDDYDRRKSIVTSQA
-589 EDRYKMS
+589 NS
-596 KDNASLQ
+596 
-603 SNKLSGSGMKNMVV
+603 KLSGSGMRQLAV
-617 GMSTSASASSVAA
+617 GMQTGGLASDLSAANRALEKTTA
-630 AKKELEKT
+630 ELEKNQSVIDALDKEITTST
-638 QSEQAKNLAV
+638 QSL
-648 ISELNNEI
+648 
-656 NKTSISL
+656 TS
-663 SASTKKTEDAVVSL
+663 SASKTAAATVSL
-677 IAIQQEELE
+677 IKVQEELLE
-686 QAKKLPETTEAEIA
+686 QAKLLPETSEAEIV
-700 AKNKKIASIE
+700 AKNKKIESIE
-710 KEIERLNSLGRAGKS
+710 KEIDRLRDLGRTSKGAAA
-725 SADTTAKT
+725 SAAKA
-733 EKDRIDAVKSA
+733 EKDRIESVKSA
-744 IGEEIRLFEE
+744 SVEEIRLFEE
-754 SQTRIRLEAKKRQE
+754 TQTRIRLEAKKQQT
-768 AGKMTA
+768 AGKITA
-774 EEYASVV
+774 ETYASVV
-781 AATEKASADFRIE
+781 AATEKASADFRLE

-801 SLENLEVKNGKDKKR
+801 TLENLEVKNGKAKKR
-816 ALDEASTAILKAEE
+816 ALDEASAAILKSEE
-830 DVIDKRIALN
+830 EVIDKRIALN
-840 ASLSA
+840 VSLAA
-845 IAEKAWQ
+845 IGEKALEKVLRKQQEAKEKAEKAR
-852 EVQKKQKAA
+852 VASKAS
-861 REKADLD
+861 
-868 KEAGKAPDEM
+868 DEM
-878 RQQFGLVDTEFEN
+878 RQQFGLVDPDFET

-900 YYKQA
+900 YYRQELK
-905 LEKYKDNEQVKQE
+905 KYKDNAEVRQR
-918 LAAVYAQA
+918 LAKVYAQA

-939 RTIADM
+939 QTIAGM

-956 ELVTLREQHK
+956 EMISLRDQHR
-966 KGLFEEQ
+966 KGLLEEQ
-973 EYQRKKNE
+973 EYQKKKAD

-986 AEFSVKAVTEIAAT
+986 TEFSVKAVTEIAAS

-1024 QGNQEKLRE
+1024 QGNKEKLRE

-1110 PGGAGSSS
+1110 PGGGGSSS

-1150 AMHEPRRRGYV
+1150 AMHEPLKRGYV

-1196 MLDAAQL
+1196 LLDAAQL
-1203 SGQIRTIDMSAVLRR
+1203 SGQIRTIDMGAVLRSR
-1218 QLVGHRSGGYIDR
+1218 LVGHESGGYIDR

-1236 ASSGLYPLPS
+1236 ASSGLHPLPS

>member
-1 MAQKKPKDDIVNVVL
+1 MAQRQKDDIINVVF
-16 SINATTA
+16 SVNASKAQQQIHDLTT
-23 ERKIHELTAANKDLT
+23 ANKDLT

-51 EMLGRTEQQSYKN
+51 EVLGRKEQQSYKN
-64 LKAAYQ
+64 LKAAYLEARK
-70 DTSKA
+70 SIGNNNRA
-75 IRENNGEIEKYRRNL
+75 IEQLRSNL
-90 NLTNMSYNE
+90 SLTNMSYSE
-99 LKREAS
+99 LHREA
-105 KLRTQLNNTSKSLN
+105 K
-119 PTEWNALNE
+119 
-128 RLKAVSRSMKNVEV
+128 RLKAQLDNTSRSLNSTEWSALNARLQEVRRSMKQVEV
-142 GAYSVGKSLCASI
+142 GAYSAQKSLCASI
-155 KEAVAYQVGLQSL
+155 KEAVSYQVGLQSL
-168 VTWVLRLL
+168 VLLFLRLV
-176 GNVRDFLGEGIRIA
+176 GNIKDFVREGIRIA
-190 GIAQG
+190 GVAQG
-195 IDEAFGRIADK
+195 IDEAFSRIANK
-206 DYLSGLREQTKG
+206 DYLSSLREQTKG
-218 LLNDNFL
+218 LLNDNFI

-236 IPIEHMGQL
+236 IPIEHMGKL

-293 KRTGDFSAAVTKIVE
+293 KRTGDFSAAVTKIVD
-308 EEMAKVGH
+308 EEMAKVGK
-316 SMDTAAE
+316 SLDTAAE

-338 IGRYL
+338 IGGYL

-361 DRSLSWMEKHWYKI
+361 DRSLSWIEKHWSKI
-375 TLLFYSLTSA
+375 TLLFYSLSSA
-385 IVAYKVAV
+385 IVVYKAAV
-393 NKAIILEKLH
+393 SRAIVLEKLH
-403 IFWITSKR
+403 TFWLAAKR
-411 IALTAGAYA
+411 VSLFASSSAYA
-420 YNLLSGNIMRA
+420 LLTGNILRA
-431 NAALRL
+431 KAAMRL
-437 LNITLKGNLWGWVA
+437 LNIAMKGNLWGLVAAGVA
-451 AAIAGVAVSLYTLYT
+451 AAGAALYTLHRRT
-466 RSQALTEA
+466 QALTAE
-474 KKALMRVSKKSTEEF
+474 KKVLLQVSKKATEEF
-489 NAQAAKVDALSKTI
+489 QLQAAKVDVLSKTI
-503 ENNKLSLEARRAA
+503 ENNKLSVDARRAA
-516 IEKLKEIMPEYN
+516 IEKLKEIMPSYN
-528 GYISNEGV
+528 ATITEEGV
-536 LYNHNTA
+536 LINHNTL
-543 AIQRYLTQL
+543 AISEYLQLL

-568 YRKKRQLDNQE
+568 YRKKRQL
-579 EKQKAVLKSA
+579 EKQQEKDRAAVKKA
-589 EDRYKMS
+589 
-596 KDNASLQ
+596 KDDYDLRNSLVSSQ
-603 SNKLSGSGMKNMVV
+603 ANSKLSGSGMRQLGV
-617 GMSTSASASSVAA
+617 GMQTSGLASDLSAA
-630 AKKELEKT
+630 NRALEKTTAELEKNQAVIDALDKEITTST
-638 QSEQAKNLAV
+638 QSLSSGAAKTAV
-648 ISELNNEI
+648 A
-656 NKTSISL
+656 T
-663 SASTKKTEDAVVSL
+663 VSL
-677 IAIQQEELE
+677 IKVQEELLE
-686 QAKKLPETTEAEIA
+686 QAKLMPETSEAEIVT
-700 AKNKKIASIE
+700 KNKKIESIE
-710 KEIERLNSLGRAGKS
+710 KEIDRLRDLGRTSKGAAA
-725 SADTTAKT
+725 SAAKA
-733 EKDRIDAVKSA
+733 EKDRIESVKSA
-744 IGEEIRLFEE
+744 SVEEIRLFEE
-754 SQTRIRLEAKKRQE
+754 TQTRIRLEAKKQQA
-768 AGKMTA
+768 AGKITA
-774 EEYASVV
+774 ETYGSIVS
-781 AATEKASADFRIE
+781 ATEKASADFRLE

-801 SLENLEVKNGKDKKR
+801 TLENLEVKNGKDKKR
-816 ALDEASTAILKAEE
+816 ALDEASAAILKSEE
-830 DVIDKRIALN
+830 AVIDKRIALN
-840 ASLSA
+840 ASLAA
-845 IAEKAWQ
+845 IGEKALEKVLRKQQEAKEKAEKAR
-852 EVQKKQKAA
+852 VASKAS
-861 REKADLD
+861 
-868 KEAGKAPDEM
+868 DEM
-878 RQQFGLVDTEFEN
+878 RQQFGLVDPDFET

-900 YYKQA
+900 YYRQELK
-905 LEKYKDNEQVKQE
+905 KYKDNAEVRQR
-918 LAAVYAQA
+918 LAKVYAQA

-939 RTIADM
+939 QTIAGM

-956 ELVTLREQHK
+956 ELISLRDQHRQ
-966 KGLFEEQ
+966 GLLEEQ
-973 EYQRKKNE
+973 EYQKKKAD

-986 AEFSVKAVTEIAAT
+986 TEFSVKAVTEIASA

-1110 PGGAGSSS
+1110 PGGGGSSS

-1218 QLVGHRSGGYIDR
+1218 QLVGHRSGGYIAGSASRVDTPPPATLPVGSNDR
-1231 SSSSP
+1231 
-1236 ASSGLYPLPS
+1236 A
-1246 GASSDPRMVR
+1246 VR
-1256 ALERFVDTLDR
+1256 AMERFIDTMER
-1267 TGKEGIRASVVY
+1267 AGREGIRSTVVL
-1279 SDMERKRKIKERSED
+1279 SELQRKQALVDKGSSIAK
-1294 VARKR
+1294 KK

>member
-1 MAQKKPKDDIVNVVL
+1 MAQRQKDDIINVVF
-16 SINATTA
+16 SVNASKA
-23 ERKIHELTAANKDLT
+23 QQQIHDLTAANKDLT

-51 EMLGRTEQQSYKN
+51 EVLGRKEQQSYKN
-64 LKAAYQ
+64 LKAAYLETRKSIG
-70 DTSKA
+70 DNNRA
-75 IRENNGEIEKYRRNL
+75 IEQLRSNL
-90 NLTNMSYNE
+90 SLTNMSYSE
-99 LKREAS
+99 LHREA
-105 KLRTQLNNTSKSLN
+105 KRLKAQLDNTSRSLN
-119 PTEWNALNE
+119 PTEWGALNA
-128 RLKAVSRSMKNVEV
+128 RLQEVRRSMKQVEV
-142 GAYSVGKSLCASI
+142 GAYSAQKSLCASI

-168 VTWVLRLL
+168 VLLFLRLV
-176 GNVRDFLGEGIRIA
+176 GNIKDFVREGIRIA
-190 GIAQG
+190 GVAQG
-195 IDEAFGRIADK
+195 IDEAFSRIANK
-206 DYLSGLREQTKG
+206 DYLSSLREQTKG

-236 IPIEHMGQL
+236 IPIEHMGKL

-255 TGESVDYLSESIVK
+255 TGESVEYLSESIVK

-282 GLSAVRINEEF
+282 GLSSVRINEEF
-293 KRTGDFSAAVTKIVE
+293 KRTGDFVAAVTKIVD
-308 EEMAKVGH
+308 EEMAKVGK
-316 SMDTAAE
+316 SLDTAAE

-338 IGRYL
+338 IGGYL

-350 SKIESGFVDSL
+350 SKIESGFVATL
-361 DRSLSWMEKHWYKI
+361 DQSLSWIEKHWSKI
-375 TLLFYSLTSA
+375 TLLFYSLSSA
-385 IVAYKVAV
+385 IVAYKAAV
-393 NKAIILEKLH
+393 TRAIILEKLH
-403 IFWITSKR
+403 AFWLAAKR
-411 IALTAGAYA
+411 VSLIASSSAYA
-420 YNLLSGNIMRA
+420 LLTGNILRAKAAMRM
-431 NAALRL
+431 
-437 LNITLKGNLWGWVA
+437 LNIAMKGNLWGLVA
-451 AAIAGVAVSLYTLYT
+451 AGVAAVGAALYTLH
-466 RSQALTEA
+466 RRAQALTAE
-474 KKALMRVSKKSTEEF
+474 KKALLQVSKKATEEF
-489 NAQAAKVDALSKTI
+489 QLQAAKVDVLSKTI
-503 ENNKLSLEARRAA
+503 ENNKLSVDARRAA
-516 IEKLKEIMPEYN
+516 IEKLKEIMPSYN
-528 GYISNEGV
+528 ATITEEGV
-536 LYNHNTA
+536 LINHNTL
-543 AIQRYLTQL
+543 AISEYLQQL

-568 YRKKRQLDNQE
+568 YRKKRQL
-579 EKQKAVLKSA
+579 EKQQDKDRAAVKKAQDDYDRRKSIVTSQA
-589 EDRYKMS
+589 NS
-596 KDNASLQ
+596 
-603 SNKLSGSGMKNMVV
+603 KLSGSGMRQLAV
-617 GMSTSASASSVAA
+617 GMQTGGLASDLSAANRALEKTTA
-630 AKKELEKT
+630 ELEKNQSVIDALDKEITTST
-638 QSEQAKNLAV
+638 QSL
-648 ISELNNEI
+648 
-656 NKTSISL
+656 TS
-663 SASTKKTEDAVVSL
+663 SASKTAAATVSL
-677 IAIQQEELE
+677 IKVQEELLE
-686 QAKKLPETTEAEIA
+686 QAKLLPETSEAEIV
-700 AKNKKIASIE
+700 AKNKKIESIE
-710 KEIERLNSLGRAGKS
+710 KEIDRLRDLGRTSKGAAA
-725 SADTTAKT
+725 SAAKA
-733 EKDRIDAVKSA
+733 EKDRIESVKSA
-744 IGEEIRLFEE
+744 SVEEIRLFEE
-754 SQTRIRLEAKKRQE
+754 TQTRIRLEAKKQQT
-768 AGKMTA
+768 AGKITA
-774 EEYASVV
+774 ETYASVV
-781 AATEKASADFRIE
+781 AATEKASADFRLE

-801 SLENLEVKNGKDKKR
+801 TLENLEVKNGKAKKR
-816 ALDEASTAILKAEE
+816 ALDEASASILKSEE
-830 DVIDKRIALN
+830 EVIDKRIALN
-840 ASLSA
+840 VSLAA
-845 IAEKAWQ
+845 IGEKALEKVLRKQQEAKEKAEKAR
-852 EVQKKQKAA
+852 VASKAS
-861 REKADLD
+861 
-868 KEAGKAPDEM
+868 DEM
-878 RQQFGLVDTEFEN
+878 RQQFGLVDPDFET

-900 YYKQA
+900 YYRQELK
-905 LEKYKDNEQVKQE
+905 KYKDNAEVRQR
-918 LAAVYAQA
+918 LAKVYAQA

-939 RTIADM
+939 QTIAGM

-956 ELVTLREQHK
+956 EMISLRDQHR
-966 KGLFEEQ
+966 KGLLEEQ
-973 EYQRKKNE
+973 EYQKKKAD

-986 AEFSVKAVTEIAAT
+986 TEFSVKAVTEIAAS

-1024 QGNQEKLRE
+1024 QGNKEKLRE

-1110 PGGAGSSS
+1110 PGGGGSSS

-1150 AMHEPRRRGYV
+1150 AMHEPLKRGYV

-1196 MLDAAQL
+1196 LLDAAQL
-1203 SGQIRTIDMSAVLRR
+1203 SGQIRTIDMGAVLRSR
-1218 QLVGHRSGGYIDR
+1218 LVGHESGGYIDR

-1236 ASSGLYPLPS
+1236 ASSGLHPLPS